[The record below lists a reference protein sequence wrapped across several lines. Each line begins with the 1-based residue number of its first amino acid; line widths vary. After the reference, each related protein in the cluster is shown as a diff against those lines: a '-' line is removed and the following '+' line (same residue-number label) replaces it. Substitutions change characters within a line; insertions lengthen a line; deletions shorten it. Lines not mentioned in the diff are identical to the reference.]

1 MAEHYGVVPKR
12 FTKEWWPYYWMY
24 YKWQT
29 IGIAFALVLII
40 VTMVQCATKEK
51 YDVIVNYIGETYF
64 EPETAEGIEAALE
77 PLIEDVDGNGENN
90 VFFQQ
95 LTLNNTAGSEEMDYT
110 LQMKHDVGLTDE
122 TSYLYMYDKEE
133 AELMLGR
140 ESADDVYLPLSEWCD
155 TLDTEAAEGSDI
167 LCSESGVPMAVLAED
182 SELLKSVGMDT
193 TGLYI
198 AVRKNYSDE
207 EINMAAYR
215 SAAVMANAI
224 LK

>member
-1 MAEHYGVVPKR
+1 MAEHYGVVPKK

-24 YKWQT
+24 YKWHT
-29 IGIAFALVLII
+29 IGVVFALVLII
-40 VTMVQCATKEK
+40 VTLVQCATNER

-64 EPETAEGIEAALE
+64 EPETAEGLEAALE

-95 LTLNNTAGSEEMDYT
+95 LTLNNTSGSEELDYT

-122 TSYLYMYDKEE
+122 TSYLYMYDKDE

-140 ESADDVYLPLSEWCD
+140 ESADDVYLPLGEWCD
-155 TLDTEAAEGSDI
+155 TIDLKAEDGSV
-167 LCSESGVPMAVLAED
+167 LCSDSGATLAVLAEN

-215 SAAVMANAI
+215 SAIVMANAI
-224 LK
+224 IN